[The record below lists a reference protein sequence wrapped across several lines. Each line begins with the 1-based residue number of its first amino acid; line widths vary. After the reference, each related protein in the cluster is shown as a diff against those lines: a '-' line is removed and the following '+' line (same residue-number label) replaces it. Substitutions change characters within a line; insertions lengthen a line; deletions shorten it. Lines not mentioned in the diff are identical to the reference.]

1 MAAATSSIGVLE
13 ADDRMKGTPVAAAA
27 RAAARS
33 ASGCM
38 IDSTPIGASASGAGS
53 RLPSTVTDR
62 SRSRTSRSIL
72 GTIRQRSSASRLA
85 RSVRPLPALPAT

>member
-13 ADDRMKGTPVAAAA
+13 ADDSTKGTPSAAAA
-27 RAAARS
+27 RAAAGS

-53 RLPSTVTDR
+53 LRPSTVTDR
-62 SRSRTSRSIL
+62 SRPRTSRSIR
-72 GTIRQRSSASRLA
+72 GTMRQRSSASRLA
-85 RSVRPLPALPAT
+85 RSVRPPPALPAT